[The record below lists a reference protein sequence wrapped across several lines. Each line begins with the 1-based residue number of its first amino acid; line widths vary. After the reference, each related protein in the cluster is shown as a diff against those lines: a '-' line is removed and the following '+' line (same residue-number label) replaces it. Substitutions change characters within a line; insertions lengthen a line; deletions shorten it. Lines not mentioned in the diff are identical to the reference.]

1 MVCVLVWGIGG
12 SVILGGVVF
21 LALFLFFGPKI
32 MYPDRKEAT
41 TVYLGNLGKPAKPA
55 DRPILSLMVEYD
67 NRIAAILRS
76 METNNF
82 MHHDLEKALA
92 MVRQTL
98 RQAINAERQ
107 KNEEGG

>member
-1 MVCVLVWGIGG
+1 MY
-12 SVILGGVVF
+12 
-21 LALFLFFGPKI
+21 LAK
-32 MYPDRKEAT
+32 
-41 TVYLGNLGKPAKPA
+41 LGKTA
-55 DRPILSLMVEYD
+55 DRTILSLMVEYD

-76 METNNF
+76 MEANDF
-82 MHHDLEKALA
+82 VHHDIETALT